1 MQHVSMPPSPALSSR
16 PELASPT
23 LLRQPGTPP
32 LPSGAPPRVPSLR
45 NTPKKLAPLEH
56 APHQSCEGS
65 VLPAAPPPPEESVF
79 ALMRAYLKKNRKKAT
94 ELYQCVP
101 RCRCEPQH

>member
-1 MQHVSMPPSPALSSR
+1 MPPSPALSSR

-56 APHQSCEGS
+56 APHQSREGS
-65 VLPAAPPPPEESVF
+65 LLPAAAPPRPEESVF

-94 ELYQCVP
+94 ELYQ
-101 RCRCEPQH
+101 